1 MKMSFRTKPYPQV
14 LSSKG
19 DIHLAKLCEVVAER
33 SVNRGDCLVDLLGF
47 DDESRVW
54 MRDIRK
60 FFCLIWVGFE
70 RILAL

>member
-1 MKMSFRTKPYPQV
+1 M
-14 LSSKG
+14 
-19 DIHLAKLCEVVAER
+19 
-33 SVNRGDCLVDLLGF
+33 NRGDCLVELLGF

-60 FFCLIWVGFE
+60 FFFLIWVGFE